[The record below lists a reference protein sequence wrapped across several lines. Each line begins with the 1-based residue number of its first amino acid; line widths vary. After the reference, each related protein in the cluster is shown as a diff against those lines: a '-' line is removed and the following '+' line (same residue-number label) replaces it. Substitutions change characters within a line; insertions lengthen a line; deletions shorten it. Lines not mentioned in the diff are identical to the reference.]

1 MEGELTGEQAALRD
15 AMRAFMERE
24 VAPNID
30 EWEEKEH
37 LPREIFTKL
46 ARAGYAGMEGPAE
59 FGGAALNHFSQSLI
73 FEELGRVYRPLSF
86 ISVHN
91 MVVSLVARYARPEQR
106 AAWLPKLI
114 GGDWWAVF
122 ALTEPGAGSDVLAGT
137 ANAEFKNGRW
147 VLNGTKVFISN
158 ADRADVIAVA
168 VRTEGREAGKR
179 ARSVFL
185 VDRTT
190 PGVHIPRWEKK
201 MSYNAHH
208 TCQVDF
214 VDCAVDESR
223 LVGNRGD
230 GMMMMLSTLNRSR
243 VNVGSMAVGAAEA
256 CFDIALNYS
265 RERKQ
270 FGQRIGEFQAIQLKL
285 ADMAARI
292 RAAKLLVHDAAHRL
306 DQGLP
311 SRAECSMAKFYA
323 TDVSMYVAGEAVQI
337 LGGYGILR
345 DYKVERH
352 FREGKVGQ
360 IVEGTNDIHR
370 LQVARHLLGFQ

>member
-1 MEGELTGEQAALRD
+1 VENLTPDQVAVQS
-15 AMRAFMERE
+15 AMRSFMQRE
-24 VAPNID
+24 VAPHID
-30 EWEEKEH
+30 DWEANEH

-46 ARAGYAGMEGPAE
+46 AKAGYAGIDGPAE
-59 FGGAALNHFSQSLI
+59 YGGTNLDHYSQCLL

-91 MVVSLVARYARPEQR
+91 MVVGLVTRNGTQEQR
-106 AAWLPKLI
+106 EAWLPKLMN
-114 GGDWWAVF
+114 GEWWAVF
-122 ALTEPGAGSDVLAGT
+122 ALTEPEAGSDVLAGT
-137 ANAEFKNGRW
+137 ANAEFRNGKW
-147 VLNGTKVFISN
+147 VINGTKVFISN
-158 ADRADVIAVA
+158 ADRCDMIAVS
-168 VRTEGREAGKR
+168 VRTEPSNQGKR
-179 ARSVFL
+179 SRSVFL
-185 VDRTT
+185 VPRDT
-190 PGVHIPRWEKK
+190 PGVQIPRWEKK

-230 GMMMMLSTLNRSR
+230 GMMMMLGTLNRSR

-256 CFDIALNYS
+256 CFDIALEYS
-265 RERKQ
+265 RQRKQ
-270 FGQRIGEFQAIQLKL
+270 FGQAIGHFQAIQLKL
-285 ADMAARI
+285 ADMAMRI
-292 RAAKLLVHDAAHRL
+292 RAAKLLVRDAARL
-306 DQGLP
+306 LDDGLP
-311 SRAECSMAKFYA
+311 ARAECSMAKVFG

-360 IVEGTNDIHR
+360 IVEGTNEIHR
-370 LQVARHLLGFQ
+370 IQVAKHLLGVN